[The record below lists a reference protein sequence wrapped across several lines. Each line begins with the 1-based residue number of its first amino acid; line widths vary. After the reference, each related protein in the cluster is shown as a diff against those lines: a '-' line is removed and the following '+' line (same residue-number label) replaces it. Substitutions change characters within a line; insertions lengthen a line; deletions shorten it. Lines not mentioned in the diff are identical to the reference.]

1 MKMPP
6 LTLIALLA
14 IAGGAFYAAKTSEV
28 LTLVPGGKYQIIA
41 QAVGPEGTNWKG
53 VYDELT
59 AMGVKDV
66 VIKGKGDTRSLTYT
80 STPTKSVVMQEGK
93 PLFQVGEV
101 DVSLKSVLP
110 LGKA

>member
-1 MKMPP
+1 MKMNP
-6 LTLIALLA
+6 LYTVALLA
-14 IAGGAFYAAKTSEV
+14 IAGGAFYAAQTSEV
-28 LTLVPGGKYQIIA
+28 LDLVPGGKYQINA
-41 QAVGPEGTNWKG
+41 RAVGPAGTNWKG

-66 VIKGKGDTRSLTYT
+66 VIKGSGDTRTLTYT
-80 STPTKSVVMQEGK
+80 STPKKAVKMQEGK

-101 DVSLKSVLP
+101 DVILMSVTP